1 METYEEAIRF
11 LAELCDEHNAMMRS
25 KHWLPTQGNREKH
38 EARELGICDAL
49 TILREHND
57 MLEGRIESLNAALN
71 EREDEQEHVDVFAEE
86 PDGCQRSTHIVLVEL
101 HGDEKNLDF
110 TRKILDEA
118 GNMMVATPGHRLN
131 PAVWSMKKAASARS
145 LAEGIFMELEE
156 VGDVPRD
163 GDRYVFMYEDGTA
176 KPAYNH
182 EFVVRDGD
190 LTEVKPFRGITTNT
204 DKASDFGDET
214 EAMERFEKAQREADT
229 REAETHHE
237 AGEPEGESCAPCAA
251 ARAAAA
257 ADAALE
263 G

>member
-49 TILREHND
+49 TILREHVD
-57 MLEGRIESLNAALN
+57 MLEGKIESLNAALN
-71 EREDEQEHVDVFAEE
+71 EREDEEEHVDVFAEE
-86 PDGCQRSTHIVLVEL
+86 PDASES
-101 HGDEKNLDF
+101 
-110 TRKILDEA
+110 EA
-118 GNMMVATPGHRLN
+118 V
-131 PAVWSMKKAASARS
+131 
-145 LAEGIFMELEE
+145 
-156 VGDVPRD
+156 
-163 GDRYVFMYEDGTA
+163 
-176 KPAYNH
+176 
-182 EFVVRDGD
+182 
-190 LTEVKPFRGITTNT
+190 
-204 DKASDFGDET
+204 DFGDET

-229 REAETHHE
+229 GKASAKETDKCEACGQPIREHTTDELADCMTMTGMGYKRET

-263 G
+263 D